1 MTGSKML
8 AVLALPGIA
17 SFSGPALANGTD
29 SSFAAPDRLGSMAAR
44 ICEKRT
50 DSGLGYSI
58 LKSGSGAS
66 PEPTD
71 RARVAY
77 AGYLLSNGAKF
88 DGSAS
93 SAFPVSGVIPGFS
106 EGLQLMQR
114 GATYRLCIP
123 ARLAYGARGA
133 GNVIP
138 PNSHLIF
145 LVQLQN
151 F

>member
-1 MTGSKML
+1 MRPNML
-8 AVLALPGIA
+8 AILALGGILNLPSPVQA
-17 SFSGPALANGTD
+17 DEGSAGFV
-29 SSFAAPDRLGSMAAR
+29 APDRLGTIAAR
-44 ICEKRT
+44 KCEKRT
-50 DSGLGYSI
+50 DSGLGYSMLETGI
-58 LKSGSGAS
+58 GVS
-66 PEPTD
+66 PEPAD
-71 RARVAY
+71 RVRVAY
-77 AGYLLSNGAKF
+77 AGYFLSNGAKF
-88 DGSAS
+88 DGSPS
-93 SAFPVSGVIPGFS
+93 SAFRVNGVIPGFS

-123 ARLAYGARGA
+123 ARLGYGARGA